1 MKKIFSQKYTKGLII
16 YGAALFLLLAVL
28 IGVLCLFLSTYENNL
43 PEKLVSEYI
52 KDLTE
57 EKIAGMISGEAEN
70 LSEFE
75 SGLDIF
81 YLGVGKEGKSKDFS
95 FYKKAE
101 EYTSAKPVYKLI
113 YGNTEIGKITL
124 QKAKDRAL
132 FDLTKWEIDE
142 CKIYTE
148 DFLKNPKTFTV
159 KVPSSARLRIGKV
172 DVPDKYITS
181 SEQKY
186 DGSCFLRS
194 GEVLCNTY
202 TIEGIYS
209 EPRFCVS
216 LGDKT
221 VELLTY
227 DKNGVLDWYIQSENH
242 FTLTAPEECSVTVD
256 GKPLNSGYRYKTEP
270 QGEIGVFEEKLENP
284 PSDAFYRIE
293 KTGEEPKITGIIAT
307 EELEVY
313 KNEENFVCK
322 YPDDLK
328 RSVTVIL
335 PDGTSLYVNGIEVGD
350 EYQLGR
356 EGYSCLST
364 VEAHLQGIPDGKKY
378 VIEGLLTLP
387 EVSAELCGVPLKIC
401 GNERDGLSQRVEFL
415 GESMTE
421 LQTAHASLAT
431 KYANTYITF
440 TAMGAQNLEAHSRA
454 VLDLMLPGSSG
465 YKKIK
470 KAVDSFSW
478 VNPNTGIV
486 TEKMEAQNF
495 IKISDN
501 AFVCDVEFAVIL
513 KNYKS
518 SIPYS
523 GTFTLTYIKD
533 GESWLCA
540 EMNIVQ

>member
-1 MKKIFSQKYTKGLII
+1 MKKIFSKKYTRWLII
-16 YGAALFLLLAVL
+16 YGISLFVLLAAL
-28 IGVLCLFLSTYENNL
+28 IGILCLFLTTYERNL
-43 PEKLVSEYI
+43 PEKRVSEYI

-57 EKIAGMISGEAEN
+57 EKIGEMISGEAVL

-75 SGLDIF
+75 DGVDIF
-81 YLGVGKEGKSKDFS
+81 YLGVANGGEKKGFS

-101 EYTSAKPVYKLI
+101 EYTSSRPVFKLI

-124 QKAKDRAL
+124 EKAADTA
-132 FDLTKWEIDE
+132 FFGLTKWEIEE

-159 KVPSSARLRIGKV
+159 ILPSSATLMIGDAEV
-172 DVPDKYITS
+172 SDEYITS
-181 SEQKY
+181 SGQKY

-194 GEVLCNTY
+194 ENVLCKKY

-209 EPRFCVS
+209 EPRFRAV

-227 DKNGVLDWYIQSENH
+227 DKNGVLDWYIQEGNH
-242 FTLTAPEECSVTVD
+242 LILTAPEESSVTLD
-256 GKPLNSGYRYKTEP
+256 GKPLNIGYCYKTEP
-270 QGEIGVFEEKLENP
+270 QAEIGVFEEGLEMP

-293 KTGEEPKITGIIAT
+293 KTDQEPKITVTVASGA
-307 EELEVY
+307 LETY
-313 KNEENFVCK
+313 KSGEK
-322 YPDDLK
+322 ILYRYPEGTK
-328 RSVTVIL
+328 RRLTVIL
-335 PDGTSLYVNGIEVGD
+335 PDGASLYINGIEAGG
-350 EYQLGR
+350 EYQHGR
-356 EGYSCLST
+356 EAYSCLST
-364 VEAHLQGIPDGKKY
+364 VETYLSEIPGGKKY

-387 EVSAELCGVPLKIC
+387 EVRAELCGTPLKIC
-401 GNERDGLSQRVEFL
+401 RHESVGQETRVEFL
-415 GESMTE
+415 GETDAA
-421 LQTAHASLAT
+421 LQEKYSSLAVN
-431 KYANTYITF
+431 YANTYITF

-478 VNPNTGIV
+478 VNPNTGII
-486 TEKMEAQNF
+486 TEKMEAKSF
-495 IKISDN
+495 IKVSDN
-501 AFVCDVEFAVIL
+501 AFICDVEFAVVL
-513 KNYKS
+513 ENYKS

-523 GTFTLTYIKD
+523 GIFTLTYVKN
-533 GESWLCA
+533 GEAWLCA